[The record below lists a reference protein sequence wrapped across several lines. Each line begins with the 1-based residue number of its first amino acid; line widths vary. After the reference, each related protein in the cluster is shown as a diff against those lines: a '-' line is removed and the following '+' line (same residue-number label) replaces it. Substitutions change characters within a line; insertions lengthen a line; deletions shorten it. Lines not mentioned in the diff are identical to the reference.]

1 MNEELIRELK
11 NTIKE
16 LKIEIIEKEEKLN
29 SLIEQYQEL
38 KNIEQE
44 DMDK

>member
-1 MNEELIRELK
+1 MNEDLIRELK

>member
-1 MNEELIRELK
+1 MNEDLIRELK

-29 SLIEQYQEL
+29 LLIKQYQEL

>member
-1 MNEELIRELK
+1 MNEDLIRELK
-11 NTIKE
+11 NNIKK